1 MLEFSND
8 DEITEV
14 LFKQSKDYFITTM
27 DCIIE
32 LSNDVKNS
40 TQYKKSKEISD
51 TANNILISGIDLGFK
66 FDDLIVKNFFEAGL

>member
-14 LFKQSKDYFITTM
+14 LLKQSKDYFITRM
-27 DCIIE
+27 DCFIE

-40 TQYKKSKEISD
+40 TQYKK
-51 TANNILISGIDLGFK
+51 
-66 FDDLIVKNFFEAGL
+66 VKKSQIQQIIY